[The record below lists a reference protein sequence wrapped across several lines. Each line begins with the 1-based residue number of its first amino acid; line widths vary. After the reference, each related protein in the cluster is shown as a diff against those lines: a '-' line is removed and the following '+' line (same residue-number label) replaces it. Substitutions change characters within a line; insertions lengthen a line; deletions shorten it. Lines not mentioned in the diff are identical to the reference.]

1 MKKGRNRVKKFLNN
15 FENYLGQCLVLFML
29 VILMVQVIGRYLF
42 GYAPAWIEEAARFSF
57 VWVTYAAACNGVLHG
72 SHLKIDAATK
82 LFPKAVRPCVK
93 YVGNAILFLYALVV
107 TYYGWEYAV
116 GILKANQIS
125 AALHVRMGYVYM
137 VIPIFHLLMA
147 VRTVQL
153 TVDMVKHPENYTE
166 EAEME
171 AQLENEIGKEGEDQ

>member
-1 MKKGRNRVKKFLNN
+1 
-15 FENYLGQCLVLFML
+15 
-29 VILMVQVIGRYLF
+29 
-42 GYAPAWIEEAARFSF
+42 
-57 VWVTYAAACNGVLHG
+57 
-72 SHLKIDAATK
+72 
-82 LFPKAVRPCVK
+82 
-93 YVGNAILFLYALVV
+93 
-107 TYYGWEYAV
+107 
-116 GILKANQIS
+116 
-125 AALHVRMGYVYM
+125 M